1 MLKIRCPTSFS
12 FRLIHILMSHPFF
25 HAALPMH
32 VSQTLGTRQARTA
45 GFDCAILCPCKPK
58 IWRSTGLMIRDFL
71 FVCLCILIVPWL
83 LCYLWAGNSSNKF
96 LSRLKTLNGVVKIDV
111 NTCWSSLWGVG
122 VETWDKRL
130 SERLAMLRMLL
141 VMQCTGSMMF
151 VSCKICGLLFLVIRA
166 DMHSWHVFVY
176 RAALRLGCSWPCDW
190 MALLASWH
198 AGMLFPS
205 CLVSVSRTLTARLCR
220 IGTKNGFKTL
230 DWKDRGPNSG
240 LLFNQ
245 LNFLR
250 ATSMSAHRF
259 YKIRNRALLR
269 WEFHWFQ
276 MVSDVSACFSQYKVH
291 LAQSLLHAIKPG
303 GCYGW
308 Y

>member
-1 MLKIRCPTSFS
+1 MPHSQCTFHRRWAPDRLELQALTVPYCARASLKSDVPQVWWFGTSFLFACAFWLS
-12 FRLIHILMSHPFF
+12 PDCFVTFEQEIPATSSSAVWKPST
-25 HAALPMH
+25 
-32 VSQTLGTRQARTA
+32 VSSKLTWTLVGLHYEEWGSRHETR
-45 GFDCAILCPCKPK
+45 DCQSA
-58 IWRSTGLMIRDFL
+58 
-71 FVCLCILIVPWL
+71 
-83 LCYLWAGNSSNKF
+83 
-96 LSRLKTLNGVVKIDV
+96 
-111 NTCWSSLWGVG
+111 
-122 VETWDKRL
+122 
-130 SERLAMLRMLL
+130 
-141 VMQCTGSMMF
+141 GSMMF

-276 MVSDVSACFSQYKVH
+276 MVSACFSQYKVH